1 MLIHVRQ
8 CQTSSQTVTEYVS
21 IVFWYIIFS
30 VNDNTCQT
38 MSGNVRQAVKQ
49 VAEQYVSIFDTYY
62 YYYVTDMTC

>member
-1 MLIHVRQ
+1 
-8 CQTSSQTVTEYVS
+8 
-21 IVFWYIIFS
+21 
-30 VNDNTCQT
+30 

>member
-1 MLIHVRQ
+1 MSNNVRQ

-49 VAEQYVSIFDTYY
+49 VAEHISIVILIYNIF
-62 YYYVTDMTC
+62 CKW

>member
-1 MLIHVRQ
+1 M
-8 CQTSSQTVTEYVS
+8 TVKLVAEQYVS